1 MIMSLARIC
10 TLYGLYSTTVTNQSN
25 TSKNN

>member
-1 MIMSLARIC
+1 MIMSLTRIC
-10 TLYGLYSTTVTNQSN
+10 TLFGLYSTTVTDQSN